1 MVAKEIKK
9 LLIYGMPRTATTLLQ
24 LQLAQRFDLPMLGE
38 PLNPGSEQYRG
49 ADWAQQQSRGV
60 MKILTGEYVPDLD
73 TYIPESGFST
83 VLVTCRRNLIDCCI
97 SLYMTSLVGYHFE
110 HSPNVQIDPV
120 LVPRE
125 HVDHWI
131 RYIAR
136 PYFQQLRHW
145 QERGDNYQVLYYE
158 DIVRGLTF
166 FVEGNIV
173 DTKSLAPTRFVA
185 SEFNYV
191 RMCQNYDEV
200 RSIIQT
206 TDLT

>member
-38 PLNPGSEQYRG
+38 PLNPGSEQYHG
-49 ADWAQQQSRGV
+49 AAWALKQPCGV
-60 MKILTGEYVPDLD
+60 MKILTGESVPDLD
-73 TYIPESGFST
+73 EYIPQGEFTS
-83 VLVTCRRNLIDCCI
+83 VLITCRRNLIDCCI
-97 SLYMTSLVGYHFE
+97 SLYMTTIVGYHFE
-110 HSPNVQIDPV
+110 KSPDAQIDPI

-145 QERGDNYQVLYYE
+145 QECGDNYQVLYYE
-158 DIVRGLTF
+158 DIVQGLTF

-185 SEFNYV
+185 SEFDYV
-191 RMCQNYDEV
+191 RMCKNYAEV
-200 RSIIQT
+200 RNIIQT